1 MVGTNSQLVKDWR
14 VRTKERMV
22 KSMGGCCQI
31 CGYKKSNRALEFH
44 HIDPSKKE
52 YAFGDIRSSIKGWK
66 IISEELKKCI
76 LLCSNCHKEVED
88 GLTILPDQYAK
99 YDSSIEEEIEA
110 YRKEKRVQNI
120 KNIRR

>member
-14 VRTKERMV
+14 ARTKERMV

-31 CGYKKSNRALEFH
+31 CGYSKTNRALEFH
-44 HIDPSKKE
+44 HINPEQKE
-52 YAFGDIRSSIKGWK
+52 YAFGDLRSSIKGWK

-88 GLTILPDQYAK
+88 GITPMPTEYAK
-99 YDSSIEEEIEA
+99 YDPSIEEEIA
-110 YRKEKRVQNI
+110 LYQREKRIKNI